1 MHINTAAKPS
11 NIECCFMKAV
21 DKVMDKNKE
30 DEIFKSEAG
39 MMFG

>member
-1 MHINTAAKPS
+1 MFAIRAKRDK
-11 NIECCFMKAV
+11 ITVDDFMKAV